1 MSTISFRVL
10 GLMLAGMLA
19 LASAASADQP
29 DPAWPDDAPAGTE
42 PSHDFQ
48 LPDDGCY
55 AQQLA
60 GVLGGA
66 FGGFVGSRIGDGD
79 RRTAAVAA
87 GTMIGYLLGSA
98 IGRSFDEA
106 NEGCAGKA
114 PEQAR
119 TERTAAG

>member
-1 MSTISFRVL
+1 MTTFSFRIF
-10 GLMLAGMLA
+10 GIILAGMLA
-19 LASAASADQP
+19 LTSTASADEP

-48 LPDDGCY
+48 LPADGCY
-55 AQQLA
+55 AKQLA

-66 FGGFVGSRIGDGD
+66 FGGFLGSRIGDGD

-106 NEGCAGKA
+106 NEGCAGNA
-114 PEQAR
+114 SEQAQ